1 MTTNLEYLS
10 AGVCLIQLANRPAA
24 ERFEIAMFSNCAAE
38 AFHKFESN
46 HRGAVASVAQR

>member
-1 MTTNLEYLS
+1 MTANLESPS
-10 AGVCLIQLANRPAA
+10 AEVCLIHLANRPTA

-38 AFHKFESN
+38 AFHKLESN